1 MALKR
6 ISVLDQSPIHDG
18 KGEASGLYDT
28 VELAK
33 MCDELG
39 YHRYW
44 CAEHHATPG
53 YASPCP
59 EMMAAHVACAT
70 KNIRA
75 GTGGVMLTHYSPF
88 KVAETF
94 RVLEALHPGRIDLGI
109 GRAPGGGHLAHHA
122 IAAPRDVISHEYYPQ
137 QSAELVAY
145 LQGTM
150 PEDHPFAEVRVE
162 PNDGGSPDVWMLGSS
177 GGSSELAGQ
186 LGTAFALALFIGTH
200 ERNRSIIDAYEKAFR
215 PVAGMDKPQALIAV
229 AAITAD
235 SKEEAEFIAA
245 SHVYWKVQAFRLGVR
260 DPLYTPEQA
269 LDLKKKL
276 SPDNQAYF
284 DETMNTYLLGT
295 ADDCLNE
302 MEALAGDFGVE
313 EVMVVNVTHGFEPRK
328 RTYRELATNFN
339 KISDK

>member
-6 ISVLDQSPIHDG
+6 ISVLDQSPIHDD
-18 KGEASGLYDT
+18 KGEASGLHDT
-28 VELAK
+28 ITLAK
-33 MCDELG
+33 LCDKAA
-39 YHRYW
+39 YYRYW

-70 KNIRA
+70 KNIRV

-109 GRAPGGGHLAHHA
+109 GRAPGGSQLAHAA
-122 IAAPRDVISHEYYPQ
+122 IASPRQQISHEFYPQ
-137 QSAELVAY
+137 QSAELMAY
-145 LQGTM
+145 LHGTL
-150 PEDHPFAEVRVE
+150 PDEHDFSDVSVE
-162 PNDGGSPDVWMLGSS
+162 PANAGSPDVWMLGSS

-186 LGTAFALALFIGTH
+186 LGTGFALALFIGTH
-200 ERNRSIIDAYEKAFR
+200 ERTADIINTYKKAFR
-215 PVAGMDKPQALIAV
+215 PVIEGDKPQALIAV

-235 SKEEAEFIAA
+235 NREEAEFIAA
-245 SHVYWKVQAFRLGVR
+245 SHVYWKVQAFRLGER
-260 DPLYTPEQA
+260 TPLYPPEQA

-276 SPDNQAYF
+276 SLDNQAYF

-295 ADDCLNE
+295 ADECLQE
-302 MEALAGDFGVE
+302 MDELAEDFGVE
-313 EVMVVNVTHGFEPRK
+313 EVMVVNVTYGFEARK
-328 RTYRELATNFN
+328 RTYTELSGSF
-339 KISDK
+339 K

>member
-6 ISVLDQSPIHDG
+6 ISVLDQSPVHDN
-18 KGEASGLYDT
+18 KGEASGLHDT
-28 VELAK
+28 IALAK
-33 MCDELG
+33 ICDEAG

-109 GRAPGGGHLAHHA
+109 GRAPGGNAMAHEA
-122 IAAPRDVISHEYYPQ
+122 IAAPRQIMSHEYYPQ
-137 QSAELVAY
+137 QSAELIAY
-145 LQGTM
+145 LEGSL
-150 PEDHPFAEVRVE
+150 PLEHPYQSVAVE
-162 PNDGGSPDVWMLGSS
+162 PANAGCPDVWMLGSS

-186 LGTAFALALFIGTH
+186 LGAGFALALFIGTH
-200 ERNRSIIDAYEKAFR
+200 ERTPDIINAYKRAFQAR
-215 PVAGMDKPQALIAV
+215 EGMKKPQALIAV

-235 SKEEAEFIAA
+235 TKEEAEFIAS
-245 SHVYWKVQAFRLGVR
+245 SHVYWKVQAFRHGSR
-260 DPLYTPEQA
+260 DPLHSPEKA

-276 SPDNQAYF
+276 SISDQAYF
-284 DETMNTYLLGT
+284 DETMNSYLLGSAADCFHEMT
-295 ADDCLNE
+295 DLADDYN
-302 MEALAGDFGVE
+302 VE
-313 EVMVVNVTHGFEPRK
+313 EVMVVNVTYGFKERK
-328 RTYRELATNFN
+328 RTYRELADTFN
-339 KISDK
+339 NQNN